1 MSDESD
7 EALRKSQRWA
17 TETPRE
23 ASPRGLEP
31 GVVLAGRFEIAER
44 LGAGGMG
51 QVFAAYD
58 RTRQAR
64 VAVKILGRLT
74 ARSIGELKREFRA
87 ASELVHPNLVPLH
100 QLFCDDVEWLF
111 SMDLIEGVILSELWD
126 RSRPPP
132 DALLRHVFRQL
143 AVALS
148 VLHRAGTT
156 HGDLKPSNFLIT
168 PGDHRVVLLDF
179 GLARPIG
186 LIQEQDFGGTP
197 GYMAPEQSVGDP
209 LTEATDWYSFGV
221 VLYEA
226 LTGVLPFRIP
236 LEKRLVHAPADL
248 KDLCLRLLRFRPG
261 DRPTGDEAL
270 RCFDAP
276 VDAAPLAVMSPPS
289 RKILVNRQAE
299 LAALNHELGTARSG
313 HAAIALLHGPS
324 GIGKTALVERFVQA
338 AGGQDVLLVASRCRE
353 RESMG
358 YKAADGLVDDIVRV
372 LDGMDP
378 VEAASLLP
386 DGIEDLT
393 VLFPALNAARAVERI
408 PRKGL
413 ETADQA
419 VVRLRAITAF
429 RELFERLSARAPL
442 IVWMDDLQWSDPE
455 SALLMGP
462 LLRASGS
469 LPLLFIGSYRTTQG
483 GRGPML
489 DALFNDP
496 TTLPD
501 FVDLSLDPLSPEASE
516 QLALESLPPG
526 EPDAASLARNI
537 GRDAGGHPLFIAEL
551 AHAVGSSAP
560 SAGSRQPS
568 TLLQLVRTR
577 VAALPAAA
585 RGLLELTAVAGVPV
599 SRSVL
604 RQTQGLDFAQTEQ
617 ALDLLRACRLLRTQG
632 PNEDDVV
639 DMHHDRIREI
649 IAEYL
654 DDTSCKAHHQGL
666 ARVLEADART
676 KPDVLA
682 GHYEASGDLLRA
694 GRYWLTAAEE
704 ALRALAFEHAA
715 HLYEKGL
722 KLAPLEPAERR
733 AVQLRRAEALAYC
746 GRGPAAADL
755 YLETATTSGR
765 DEAIELRRRAAEQLL
780 LSGHLD
786 RGLLVIQHVL
796 QSLGMHEAGGA
807 RDLVAVAKGRLLV
820 RLRGLR
826 HVARAESEVPRDEL
840 ARLDASWTLAC
851 SLSLIDPMR
860 GAAFQSKH
868 LLLALK
874 AGEPRRLLRALS
886 LEVSYAATPGVG
898 AEHRTAHV
906 LGVADTLVSNQSDY
920 LALALLSLARGISAY
935 LQGRLENTL
944 THCEEALK
952 LLTEQ
957 CVGAVWETMSAQRF
971 TIAALFFLGRL
982 RRLGEFAAPLLAAAE
997 GTGNLYATLCFRAG
1011 YTPVGLLARDR
1022 VDQARKQLDK
1032 ARDEWAETRGGPLFE
1047 CNLLLGETFLD
1058 FYCGDAEQALARIRA
1073 HWPKL
1078 AEAQLLRIGV
1088 LRVQLWHLR
1097 ASALSLVAGGLPRG
1111 QRGRASEL
1119 RAEARQLAGRMRRDR
1134 IKRAAPLADLVE
1146 AAIDRNEGEARS
1158 AEKRLGRCIVA
1169 LDDLGMRLF
1178 SAAARAR
1185 LGQLSGGANG
1195 QVLVERAY
1203 AAFQSEDV
1211 VNPSR
1216 MTDLLAP
1223 FRTESVRENR

>member
-7 EALRKSQRWA
+7 EALRRSEQWA
-17 TETPRE
+17 TGTPPGSTPR
-23 ASPRGLEP
+23 GIEP
-31 GVVLAGRFEIAER
+31 GAVLAGRFEIAER

-58 RTRQAR
+58 RTRQTR
-64 VAVKILGRLT
+64 VAIKILGRLT

-100 QLFCDDVEWLF
+100 QLFCDDVEWFF
-111 SMDLIEGVILSELWD
+111 SMELVEGVVLPELWD

-132 DALLRHVFRQL
+132 DLLLRHVFRQL

-148 VLHRAGTT
+148 VLHRAGTV

-168 PGDHRVVLLDF
+168 PGEHGVVLLDF

-186 LIQEQDFGGTP
+186 LVQEQDFGGTP

-209 LTEATDWYSFGV
+209 LTEAADWYSFGV

-226 LTGVLPFRIP
+226 LTGVLPFRNP
-236 LEKRLVHAPADL
+236 LERRLVSAPADL
-248 KDLCLRLLRFRPG
+248 RDLCIRLLRLRPG
-261 DRPTGDEAL
+261 DRPTGDEVL
-270 RCFDAP
+270 RCL
-276 VDAAPLAVMSPPS
+276 DAAVDERRLSVMSPTK
-289 RKILVNRQAE
+289 RGVLVNRRAE
-299 LAALNHELGTARSG
+299 LDALHHELQIARSG
-313 HAAIALLHGPS
+313 HPAVALLHGPS
-324 GIGKTALVERFVQA
+324 GIGKTALVERFVRTA
-338 AGGQDVLLVASRCRE
+338 SGQGVLLLASRCRE

-358 YKAADGLVDDIVRV
+358 YKAADGLIDDIVRV
-372 LDGMDP
+372 LDAMDP
-378 VEAASLLP
+378 VAASSLLP

-393 VLFPALNAARAVERI
+393 LLFPALNAAHAVERI
-408 PRKGL
+408 PKKRV
-413 ETADQA
+413 ETADQT

-469 LPLLFIGSYRTTQG
+469 LPLLFIGSYRTTLG

-489 DALFNDP
+489 DALFEDP
-496 TTLPD
+496 TTCPE
-501 FVDLSLDPLSPEASE
+501 FIDLSLEPLSPEASE

-526 EPDAASLARNI
+526 EPEARSLARNI

-551 AHAVGSSAP
+551 AHAVGSSAA
-560 SAGSRQPS
+560 SAGNRPPS

-577 VAALPAAA
+577 VAALPPEA
-585 RGLLELTAVAGVPV
+585 RGLLELTAVAGVPL

-617 ALDLLRACRLLRTQG
+617 ALDLLRACRLVRTQG

-649 IAEYL
+649 VAEYL
-654 DDTSCKAHHQGL
+654 DDANRKAHHEGL
-666 ARVLEADART
+666 ARVLEGDART

-682 GHYEASGDLLRA
+682 AHYEASGDLLRA

-715 HLYEKGL
+715 DLYEKGL
-722 KLAPLEPAERR
+722 KLVALEPAELR
-733 AVQLRRAEALAYC
+733 AVRLRRADALAYC
-746 GRGPAAADL
+746 GKGPSAAEI
-755 YLETATTSGR
+755 YLETAATSGR

-786 RGLLVIQHVL
+786 RGLGVIQHVL
-796 QSLGMHEAGGA
+796 QSLGMQEAGGA
-807 RDLVAVAKGRLLV
+807 RDLLAVARGRLLV

-826 HVARAESEVPRDEL
+826 HVVRAESEVPRDEL

-874 AGEPRRLLRALS
+874 AGEPRRLLRALT
-886 LEVSYAATPGVG
+886 LEVSYTATPGVG
-898 AEHRTAHV
+898 SEHRTAHV
-906 LGVADTLVSNQSDY
+906 LGVADTLVDNQSDY
-920 LALALLSLARGISAY
+920 AALALLSLARGISAH
-935 LQGRLENTL
+935 LQGRLENAL

-952 LLTEQ
+952 LLTDH

-982 RRLGEFAAPLLAAAE
+982 RQLGEFAAPLLAAAE

-1011 YTPVGLLARDR
+1011 YTPVALLARDR
-1022 VDQARKQLDK
+1022 VDQARKQLDR

-1047 CNLLLGETFLD
+1047 CNLLIGETFLG
-1058 FYCGDAEQALARIRA
+1058 FYSGDAERTLARIRA

-1088 LRVQLWHLR
+1088 IRVQLWHLR
-1097 ASALSLVAGGLPRG
+1097 AAALSLVADGLAG
-1111 QRGRASEL
+1111 SQRGRGSEL
-1119 RAEARQLAGRMRRDR
+1119 RAEARQFAGRLRGDR
-1134 IKRAAPLADLVE
+1134 IRRAAPLADLIE
-1146 AAIDRNEGEARS
+1146 AAIDRSEGETRS
-1158 AEKRLGRCIVA
+1158 AERRLRRCIVA
-1169 LDDLGMRLF
+1169 FDDLGMRLF

-1185 LGQLSGGANG
+1185 LGQLDGGSAG
-1195 QVLVERAY
+1195 QVLVERAH
-1203 AAFQSEDV
+1203 AAFRSEEV

-1223 FRTESVRENR
+1223 GFGSKYLAP